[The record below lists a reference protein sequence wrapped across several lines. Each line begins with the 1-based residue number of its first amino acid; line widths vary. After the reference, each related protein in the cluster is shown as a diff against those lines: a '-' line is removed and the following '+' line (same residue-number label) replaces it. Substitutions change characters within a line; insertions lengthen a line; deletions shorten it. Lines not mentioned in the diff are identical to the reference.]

1 MNKLAQHFALET
13 AHKLSVMFPT
23 TMIRYEYQECHKT
36 HWIQL
41 LDREITQKSTFVD
54 FYIKTIEEFE
64 KMFQD
69 EELSFIT
76 DDTLID
82 LISPFYT
89 YMPTKLHT
97 LSTQRIAV
105 TTTTTKVSVNEKAH
119 TIAA

>member
-1 MNKLAQHFALET
+1 MNKLAQSFALET
-13 AHKLSVMFPT
+13 AQKLSRMFPII
-23 TMIRYEYQECHKT
+23 MIRYEYQECHKT

-41 LDREITQKSTFVD
+41 LDKEITKSATFVD

-76 DDTLID
+76 DDTLIN
-82 LISPFYT
+82 LASPSYT
-89 YMPTKLHT
+89 YMPIKVHT

-105 TTTTTKVSVNEKAH
+105 AQTTIKVNVNEKAH